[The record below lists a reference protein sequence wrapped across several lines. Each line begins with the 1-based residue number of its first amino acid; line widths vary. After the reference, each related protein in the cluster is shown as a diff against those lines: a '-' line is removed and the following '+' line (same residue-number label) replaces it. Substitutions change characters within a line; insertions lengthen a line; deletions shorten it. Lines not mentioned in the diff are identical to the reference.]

1 MVRMKRVLSM
11 MVLAMAS
18 GLATF
23 PSERIWP
30 RKRKPA
36 QDSSASFVRMQEGKE
51 SRKMAIS
58 IYPVQIQVTMNA
70 IQIHSEHSQMLP
82 IYTHSGNFYMA
93 VRLKKGVNWINGL
106 PRGHYFINNRPITIN

>member
-58 IYPVQIQVTMNA
+58 I
-70 IQIHSEHSQMLP
+70 
-82 IYTHSGNFYMA
+82 
-93 VRLKKGVNWINGL
+93 
-106 PRGHYFINNRPITIN
+106 